1 MKKRKINLRIP
12 KLIIVELVVIALV
25 IVGLGL
31 YWVHR
36 HIEANNAA
44 PVITIE
50 AESNEFS
57 VTATEDDFLK
67 DVVATD
73 KEDGNVTE
81 SIIIEHIS
89 QIIDGNKRTITYVA
103 FDSSNNVKKLDR
115 DIVYTDYKAPEIK
128 CDKDI
133 LVGMGSS
140 AEILSK
146 VSAVDVID
154 GDISEQ
160 VKLEINDVKYGVPGK
175 YAAKL
180 TVTNSSGDV
189 ATKNVVVTVAG
200 EEVQ

>member
-1 MKKRKINLRIP
+1 MKKESKKIRIP
-12 KLIIVELVVIALV
+12 KLMVIELVVIALV
-25 IVGLGL
+25 LACLGY

-50 AESNEFS
+50 AESDEFS
-57 VTATEDDFLK
+57 VSATEEDFLK
-67 DVVATD
+67 GVVATD

-81 SIIIEHIS
+81 SIIIESIS
-89 QIIDGNKRTITYVA
+89 QIIDGKKRTITYVA

-133 LVGMGSS
+133 LVGMGS
-140 AEILSK
+140 APEILSK

-175 YAAKL
+175 YAVKL
-180 TVTNSSGDV
+180 SVTNSSGDV
-189 ATKNVVVTVAG
+189 STKDIVVTVSG